1 MKAIKI
7 TKGFSQLLNM
17 LRANHMDKYMTLTE
31 VVVQLIVG
39 NNTDLMNEILKL
51 STTVNENK
59 NITTVVIN
67 NETFSTLKVI
77 QQRYKQRYNKT
88 IPVGDILEGL
98 CTKSLRSHCYREL
111 MNEGN
116 NND

>member
-7 TKGFSQLLNM
+7 TKGFNQLLNM

-39 NNTDLMNEILKL
+39 NNTELMNEILKL

-67 NETFSTLKVI
+67 NETFNALKVV

-111 MNEGN
+111 LKESL
-116 NND
+116 